1 MLKTAVIGVGNMGKH
16 HVRVYSE
23 IPSVNLVAV
32 SDLNE
37 NIGMEMA
44 KKYHTK
50 FYKSYQEMLDSENL
64 DIISVCVPTI
74 LHFEIASFCLSKKI
88 NVLLE
93 KPIAAGIEEG
103 RKLLKLANKSKL
115 KFLVG
120 HIERYN
126 PAIKRVKE
134 MITRGELGRIITI
147 TIRRLGGFPSQ
158 IKDSDIAVDLAIHDI
173 DISNYLLEQLPQK
186 VFVNKQHSHIKNRN
200 DSVEFF
206 LKYKNASSFI
216 QANWISPVKI
226 RKINITGTE
235 GYLEM
240 DYISQKIEFY
250 QSNYDKFIE
259 ASKGFAD
266 YVLMFSEPDI
276 INISVA
282 RKEPLKEEILYFIN
296 CVKNNIKID
305 STFALEALKI
315 ALRQ

>member
-1 MLKTAVIGVGNMGKH
+1 MLKLAVIGVGNMGKH
-16 HVRVYSE
+16 HARIYSE
-23 IPSVNLVAV
+23 IPSVELSSVA
-32 SDLNE
+32 DLDE
-37 NIGMEMA
+37 NTGTEIA
-44 KKYHTK
+44 KKYYTK
-50 FYKSYQEMLDSENL
+50 YYKNYQEMLDSENL
-64 DIISVCVPTI
+64 DIVSICVPTF
-74 LHFEIASFCLSKKI
+74 LHFEVASFCLSKKI

-93 KPIAAGIEEG
+93 KPITSGINDG
-103 RKLLKLANKSKL
+103 RKLLKLANKNKL

-126 PAIKRVKE
+126 PAIRRVKE
-134 MITRGELGRIITI
+134 MITKGQLGRIIAI
-147 TIRRLGGFPSQ
+147 TIRRLGGFPPQ
-158 IKDSDIAVDLAIHDI
+158 IRDSDIATDLAIHDI
-173 DISNYLLEQLPQK
+173 DISNYLLEELPQE
-186 VFVNKQHSHIKNRN
+186 VYVNKQRNHIQNRD

-206 LKYKNASSFI
+206 LKYKNASSYI
-216 QANWISPVKI
+216 QTNWISPVKI

-259 ASKGFAD
+259 ASKGFSD
-266 YVLMFSEPDI
+266 YILMFSEPDV

-282 RKEPLKEEILYFIN
+282 KKEPLKEEILYFIN

-315 ALRQ
+315 ALKK